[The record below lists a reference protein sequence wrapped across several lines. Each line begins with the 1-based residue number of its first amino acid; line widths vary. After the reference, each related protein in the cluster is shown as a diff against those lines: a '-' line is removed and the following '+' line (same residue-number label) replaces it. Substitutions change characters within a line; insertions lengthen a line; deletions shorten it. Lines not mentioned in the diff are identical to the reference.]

1 MRSRNE
7 DVSGSSMRT
16 WKPLEAIQTSL
27 DHKGMITWFV
37 VRGVVVLMT
46 KESAKIYNNLKP
58 TPSIPKL
65 M

>member
-27 DHKGMITWFV
+27 DHEGMITWFI

-46 KESAKIYNNLKP
+46 MGKHKNL
-58 TPSIPKL
+58 
-65 M
+65 